1 MQFRNKTL
9 DNIKSNKNMES
20 AVATQWGI
28 DASHSTIQFKV
39 KHLVITTVTGKFEDF
54 TASVEASEDFSDLKA
69 TFEAKIASINTGNES
84 RDGHL
89 KSPDFFAA
97 EEFPTLTF
105 VSTGVAKKDDEHF
118 VLNGDLTI
126 RGVTK
131 PIVLNVTYGGTMT
144 DPWGQV
150 KAGFELAGS
159 IKRKEFGLMWDVVTE
174 AGGAVVSDEVRLIAD
189 IQLVKQA

>member
-1 MQFRNKTL
+1 
-9 DNIKSNKNMES
+9 MET

-28 DASHSTIQFKV
+28 DASHSTVQFKV

-54 TASVEASEDFSDLKA
+54 TGSVEATEDFSNIQA
-69 TFEAKIASINTGNES
+69 TFEAKIASITTGNES

-97 EEFPTLTF
+97 EEFPTLNF
-105 VSTGVAKKDDEHF
+105 VSTGLVKKGEEDF

-131 PIVLNVTYGGTMT
+131 PIALNVTYGGTMT

-150 KAGFELAGS
+150 KAGFELSGS
-159 IKRKEFGLMWDVVTE
+159 IKRKEFGLMWDVITE
-174 AGGAVVSDEVRLIAD
+174 AGGAVVSDEVKLVAD

>member
-1 MQFRNKTL
+1 
-9 DNIKSNKNMES
+9 MET
-20 AVATQWGI
+20 AVSTQWGI
-28 DASHSTIQFKV
+28 DASHSTVQFKV

-54 TASVEASEDFSDLKA
+54 TGSVEATEDFSNIQA
-69 TFEAKIASINTGNES
+69 TFEAKIASITTGNES

-97 EEFPTLTF
+97 EEFPTLNF
-105 VSTGVAKKDDEHF
+105 VSTGLVKKSEEDF

-131 PIVLNVTYGGTMT
+131 PIALNVTYGGTMT

-150 KAGFELAGS
+150 KAGFELSGS
-159 IKRKEFGLMWDVVTE
+159 IKRKEFGLMWDVITE
-174 AGGAVVSDEVRLIAD
+174 AGGAVVSDEVKLVAD

>member
-1 MQFRNKTL
+1 MKT
-9 DNIKSNKNMES
+9 

-28 DASHSTIQFKV
+28 DASHSTVQFKV

-54 TASVEASEDFSDLKA
+54 TGSVEATEDFSNIQT
-69 TFEAKIASINTGNES
+69 TFEAKIASITTGNES

-97 EEFPTLTF
+97 EEFPTLNF
-105 VSTGVAKKDDEHF
+105 VSTGLVKKSEEDF

-131 PIVLNVTYGGTMT
+131 PIALNVTYGGTMT

-150 KAGFELAGS
+150 KAGFELSGS
-159 IKRKEFGLMWDVVTE
+159 IKRKEFGLMWDVITE
-174 AGGAVVSDEVRLIAD
+174 AGGAVVSDEVKLVAD

>member
-1 MQFRNKTL
+1 
-9 DNIKSNKNMES
+9 MET

-28 DASHSTIQFKV
+28 DASHSTVQFKV

-54 TASVEASEDFSDLKA
+54 TGSVEATEDFSNIQA
-69 TFEAKIASINTGNES
+69 TFEAKIASITTGNES

-97 EEFPTLTF
+97 DEFPTLNF
-105 VSTGVAKKDDEHF
+105 VSTGLVKKSEEDF

-131 PIVLNVTYGGTMT
+131 PIALNVTYGGTMT

-150 KAGFELAGS
+150 KAGFELSGS
-159 IKRKEFGLMWDVVTE
+159 IKRKEFGLMWDVITE
-174 AGGAVVSDEVRLIAD
+174 AGGAVVSDEVKLVAD

>member
-1 MQFRNKTL
+1 
-9 DNIKSNKNMES
+9 MET

-28 DASHSTIQFKV
+28 DASHSTVQFKV

-54 TASVEASEDFSDLKA
+54 TGSVEATEDFSNIQA
-69 TFEAKIASINTGNES
+69 TFEAKIASITTGNES

-97 EEFPTLTF
+97 EEFPTLNF
-105 VSTGVAKKDDEHF
+105 VSTGLVKKSEEDF

-131 PIVLNVTYGGTMT
+131 PIALNVTYGGTMT

-150 KAGFELAGS
+150 KAGFELSGS
-159 IKRKEFGLMWDVVTE
+159 IKRKEFGLMWDVITE
-174 AGGAVVSDEVRLIAD
+174 AGGAVVSDEVKLVAD